1 MPDARPPTSGGGEI
15 VRWSERSGDPRPT
28 RARRLALSV
37 VAMNLTRK
45 MQLREAP
52 PEHAAPAIALREVRK
67 VHGQGDSAVVA
78 LDGISVALAA
88 GSFTAIMGPSGSGKS
103 TFLNVAAGLDR
114 PTSGSVALG
123 DTELAGLSERR
134 LTILRRER
142 VGFVFQAFNLMP
154 SLTVTQNIALPLRL
168 DGRRPRRADV
178 REVAAR
184 VGLDQRLR
192 HRPSQLSGGQQQRVA
207 IARALVTR
215 PEVVFADEPT
225 GALDT
230 QTGRGVLALLREV
243 VDADGH
249 TVVMVTHDP
258 VAAAHA
264 DRVILLADG
273 HIAGRLEAP
282 TADEVAER
290 LAHLGT

>member
-1 MPDARPPTSGGGEI
+1 MLDTTLEIPPGTAATTAAVNGAG
-15 VRWSERSGDPRPT
+15 
-28 RARRLALSV
+28 
-37 VAMNLTRK
+37 LTR
-45 MQLREAP
+45 RYT
-52 PEHAAPAIALREVRK
+52 APAIVLRDVRK
-67 VHGQGDSAVVA
+67 VHGQRDGEVVA
-78 LDGISVALAA
+78 LDGISIEILP

-103 TFLNVAAGLDR
+103 TFLHVAAGLDR
-114 PTSGSVALG
+114 PTSGTVALG

-134 LTILRRER
+134 MTILRRER
-142 VGFVFQAFNLMP
+142 IGFIFQAFNLMP
-154 SLTVTQNIALPLRL
+154 SLTVTQNIGLPLRL
-168 DGRRPRRADV
+168 DGHRPRRSQV

-184 VGLDQRLR
+184 VGLDDRLR

-230 QTGRGVLALLREV
+230 RSGREVLELLREV

-258 VAAAHA
+258 VAASYA
-264 DRVILLADG
+264 DRVVLLADG
-273 HIAGRLEAP
+273 RLAGSLEAP
-282 TADEVAER
+282 GADEVAEQ
-290 LAHLGT
+290 LAHLGS

>member
-1 MPDARPPTSGGGEI
+1 MVTSTLEPPRAA
-15 VRWSERSGDPRPT
+15 VR
-28 RARRLALSV
+28 
-37 VAMNLTRK
+37 
-45 MQLREAP
+45 
-52 PEHAAPAIALREVRK
+52 APAVALRDVRK
-67 VHGQGDSAVVA
+67 VHGRGDGEVVA
-78 LDGISVALAA
+78 LDGVTVGLAA

-114 PTSGSVALG
+114 PTSGMVTLG
-123 DTELAGLSERR
+123 ETELGNLSERR

-142 VGFVFQAFNLMP
+142 IGFVFQAFNLLP
-154 SLTVTQNIALPLRL
+154 SLTVAQNIGLPLRL
-168 DGRRPRRADV
+168 DRRRVSRSTV
-178 REVAAR
+178 REVAVR
-184 VGLDQRLR
+184 VGLEQRLR

-230 QTGRGVLALLREV
+230 RNGREVLALLREV
-243 VDADGH
+243 VDEDGH

-258 VAAAHA
+258 VAAAQA

-273 HIAGRLEAP
+273 RLAGTLDAP
-282 TADEVAER
+282 SADQVAEQ
-290 LAHLGT
+290 LAHLGD